1 MFSLRPRTY
10 LALCMSRRH
19 RSSKIAGFRF
29 PNDKRQAGLR
39 GSETFILD
47 FRSETDRKSLAGS
60 EPRNVL
66 PLQTLT
72 DWLAVCCCYSCMQLV
87 MTSRGLKGKK
97 SDRLSFVESTCHFL
111 SVSLS
116 LSSRRYRWSCG
127 RGKER
132 MMIKCNSLLSN
143 AAAVHILRYVSCLV
157 DVEKESWFDSFS
169 YRNVSRL
176 SC

>member
-116 LSSRRYRWSCG
+116 LHG
-127 RGKER
+127 DIGDPVGGGKREWW
-132 MMIKCNSLLSN
+132 LS
-143 AAAVHILRYVSCLV
+143 AIPCFQTPLPYI
-157 DVEKESWFDSFS
+157 F
-169 YRNVSRL
+169 
-176 SC
+176 